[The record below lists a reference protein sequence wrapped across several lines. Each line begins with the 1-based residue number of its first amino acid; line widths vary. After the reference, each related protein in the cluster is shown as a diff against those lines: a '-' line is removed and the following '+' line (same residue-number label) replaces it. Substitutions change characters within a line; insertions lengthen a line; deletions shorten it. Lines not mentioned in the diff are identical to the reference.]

1 MATLSVQPIA
11 VGGSTISYVA
21 PTVTVGDDAVVQDDQ
36 RHALVVK
43 NGSGSPINVTMTAQT
58 SQAQQAGAGLQPVA
72 NKVTAVPATSDAIIP
87 ILPDFI
93 RANDGK
99 VQFVC
104 SAVATVTVAVIRL
117 PRLA

>member
-1 MATLSVQPIA
+1 MTTLAVNQIA
-11 VGGSTISYVA
+11 VGGSAITYA
-21 PTVTVGDDAVVQDDQ
+21 TPTASVGDDAVVADDQ

-43 NGSGSPINVTMTAQT
+43 NGSGASINVTMTAQT
-58 SQAQQAGAGLQPVA
+58 TQAQQAGAGLQPVA
-72 NKVTAVPATSDAIIP
+72 NKVLAVAAGADAWIP

-104 SAVATVTVAVIRL
+104 SAVTTILVAVVKL
-117 PRLA
+117 PRHS